1 MKPVLGTCENNR
13 EAVSPY
19 RVKVSDDFSNS
30 SHSMWNTLEKESWKQ
45 SNNTYWEICLRI
57 HWKLSR
63 HRHTSLW
70 NWDPTFSDNTDPSTY
85 FTTLKP
91 TSHYW
96 EPCSYCFSYWPT
108 EILIWVLFVF
118 AFLPAV
124 NEHVT
129 FRFSLYLLKILKF

>member
-1 MKPVLGTCENNR
+1 MKHTR
-13 EAVSPY
+13 
-19 RVKVSDDFSNS
+19 
-30 SHSMWNTLEKESWKQ
+30 KESWKQ

-63 HRHTSLW
+63 HRHASLW
-70 NWDPTFSDNTDPSTY
+70 TETFTFCDKLTQYLPH
-85 FTTLKP
+85 TTLKP
-91 TSHYW
+91 TCHYW

-108 EILIWVLFVF
+108 QILIWALFVF

-129 FRFSLYLLKILKF
+129 FRFSLYLLKSSSFSFYAYIHCYFSLFFWKKKTQFNNIYEIIKLWRF